1 MKKTMI
7 IACVPVSEKASR
19 GIPCLED
26 PASEGYTVE
35 KCDQCKEEVWLGP
48 QSKVMRDAHG
58 LTILCVEC
66 SIVHHQKE
74 SPGKPL
80 NLKSFQELSE
90 RQ

>member
-1 MKKTMI
+1 MKETMV
-7 IACVPVSEKASR
+7 IACVPVSEKARR
-19 GIPCLED
+19 GIPYFKD
-26 PASEGYTVE
+26 PASKGYTVARCNE
-35 KCDQCKEEVWLGP
+35 CNEDVWLGP
-48 QSKVMRDAHG
+48 KSKVMCDAHG

-80 NLKSFQELSE
+80 NLKSFEELSG